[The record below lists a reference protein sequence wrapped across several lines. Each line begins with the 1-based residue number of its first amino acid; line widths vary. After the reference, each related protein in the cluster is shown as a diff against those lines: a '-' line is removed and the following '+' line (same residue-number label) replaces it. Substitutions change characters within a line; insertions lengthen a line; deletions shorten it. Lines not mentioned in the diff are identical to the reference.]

1 MSSRGANADKETAWR
16 LIFKEVCSLG
26 LVHVACEPTE
36 NKNDLMSRRA
46 PTQEIRHISWIY
58 LNSVVFYVVFSF
70 FFTELSLF
78 ILTTTLQIL
87 RCNES
92 QRRSVLYL
100 IPFNLIAESAVN
112 RTSFRKFDQF
122 QKKKMVAAL
131 VIARQQWS
139 VDITNERQERIL
151 YLTFLLSLHVLK

>member
-1 MSSRGANADKETAWR
+1 M
-16 LIFKEVCSLG
+16 
-26 LVHVACEPTE
+26 
-36 NKNDLMSRRA
+36 
-46 PTQEIRHISWIY
+46 
-58 LNSVVFYVVFSF
+58 VFYVVFSF

-131 VIARQQWS
+131 VIARQQ
-139 VDITNERQERIL
+139 
-151 YLTFLLSLHVLK
+151 